1 MDNLSSITKSTYI
14 DEGLSA
20 LRKAKSKEIN
30 TFSDLQNNI
39 VINQNSDHSRKT
51 CWSQI
56 KKRYL
61 NIDDSDNLIKTPLI
75 KLIDFKQN
83 VLNKEL
89 TYLKYLNS
97 EKTAYFSVLNY
108 IYPKL
113 DLEKEIELNRNKLV
127 EFLSDHLDYSEATLK
142 KTASSIAKALVDF
155 GFVRSDSSK
164 KINIS
169 YYEPDLITFLYAL
182 YGEYTK
188 NDYFTSKYNI
198 SNPSLEHI
206 QDKADFPKLLF
217 MKPNLVEVYLQQAW
231 KQGYLNYEPRG
242 GLNQYVL
249 KHESLDNFA
258 DHITK
263 EVSL

>member
-1 MDNLSSITKSTYI
+1 MNNLKSITKSSYI
-14 DEGLSA
+14 DEGLAA
-20 LRKAKSKEIN
+20 LRKTKAEDID
-30 TFSDLQNNI
+30 TFSDLKDSL

-51 CWSQI
+51 CWGQI

-61 NIDDSDNLIKTPLI
+61 QIDGSDQLIITPLI
-75 KLIDFKQN
+75 KLIDLKHN
-83 VLNKEL
+83 VLNNEL
-89 TYLKYLNS
+89 IYLNYLKA
-97 EKTAYFSVLNY
+97 EKTSYFSVLNY
-108 IYPKL
+108 IYSKL
-113 DLEKEIELNRNKLV
+113 ELDNKTELSRNKLI
-127 EFLSDHLDYSEATLK
+127 EFLSNHLDYSEATLN
-142 KTASSIAKALVDF
+142 KTARSIAKALVDF
-155 GFVRSDSSK
+155 GFARSDSSK

-169 YYEPDLITFLYAL
+169 YHEPDLITFLYAL

-188 NDYFTSKYNI
+188 NDYFTSKHNI
-198 SNPSLEHI
+198 LNPSLEHI

-258 DHITK
+258 DHIIK
-263 EVSL
+263 EAGL

>member
-1 MDNLSSITKSTYI
+1 MDNLKSITKSTYI

-20 LRKAKSKEIN
+20 LRKAKSKKIN
-30 TFSDLQNNI
+30 TFSDLQDNLI
-39 VINQNSDHSRKT
+39 INQNSDNSRDT

-61 NIDDSDNLIKTPLI
+61 QIDDSNHLIISPLI
-75 KLIDFKQN
+75 KLIDLKHN
-83 VLNKEL
+83 VLNNEL
-89 TYLKYLNS
+89 IYLNYLQAERTS
-97 EKTAYFSVLNY
+97 YFSVINY

-113 DLEKEIELNRNKLV
+113 ELDNTTELNRDKLID
-127 EFLSDHLDYSEATLK
+127 FLSNHLDYSEATLN
-142 KTASSIAKALVDF
+142 KTARSIAKALVDF
-155 GFVRSDSSK
+155 GFARSGSSK
-164 KINIS
+164 KINFS

-198 SNPSLEHI
+198 LNPSFEHI
-206 QDKADFPKLLF
+206 QNKADFPKLLF

-231 KQGYLNYEPRG
+231 RQGYLNYEPRG

-258 DHITK
+258 DHIIK
-263 EVSL
+263 EAGL

>member
-1 MDNLSSITKSTYI
+1 MDNLNSITKSTYI
-14 DEGLSA
+14 DEGLA
-20 LRKAKSKEIN
+20 VLRKVKFKEIN
-30 TFSDLQNNI
+30 TFSDLQENL

-61 NIDDSDNLIKTPLI
+61 QIDSSDNLIKTPLI

-89 TYLKYLNS
+89 IYLKYLNS
-97 EKTAYFSVLNY
+97 EKTAYFSVLNH
-108 IYPKL
+108 INARL
-113 DLEKEIELNRNKLV
+113 DFDNEIELSRNKLI
-127 EFLSDHLDYSEATLK
+127 EFLSYHLDYSEATLK
-142 KTASSIAKALVDF
+142 KTARSIAKALVDF
-155 GFVRSDSSK
+155 GFARSDSSK
-164 KINIS
+164 KISLS

-198 SNPSLEHI
+198 LNPSLEHI
-206 QDKADFPKLLF
+206 QNKADFPKLLF

-231 KQGYLNYEPRG
+231 KKGYLNYEPRG

-249 KHESLDNFA
+249 KHESLDNFT
-258 DHITK
+258 DHIIK
-263 EVSL
+263 EASL